1 MPARAHS
8 HSLGEHAPTHGT
20 MWLCSRTPP
29 QTKPCL
35 FLVLVFLLVSFL
47 HWGAMPRQ
55 WPRTAAPWRC
65 SCHFARRATLADT
78 GSAHTQASHGLTRT
92 LHPTLFCHR
101 HHDLGPLATP
111 AGSTVE
117 QLVLGTR
124 IAQHQAESLPCHP
137 DRTQHG
143 VTTID
148 DRPRS

>member
-1 MPARAHS
+1 MVVLSHAATDQTLPFPCLGLPAS
-8 HSLGEHAPTHGT
+8 ELSSLGRDAAPVATNG
-20 MWLCSRTPP
+20 CAVA
-29 QTKPCL
+29 L
-35 FLVLVFLLVSFL
+35 FL
-47 HWGAMPRQ
+47 
-55 WPRTAAPWRC
+55 
-65 SCHFARRATLADT
+65 HFARRATLADT

-124 IAQHQAESLPCHP
+124 IAQHQAESLPCRP